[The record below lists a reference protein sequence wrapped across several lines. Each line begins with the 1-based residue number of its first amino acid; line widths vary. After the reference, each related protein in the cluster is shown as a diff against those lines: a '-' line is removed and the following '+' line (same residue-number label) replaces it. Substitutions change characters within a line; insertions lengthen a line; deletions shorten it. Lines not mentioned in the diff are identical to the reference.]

1 MLRVSEVALSNI
13 NSTLKAANTYRE
25 GAQAIAKRRDAA
37 AKQLQESV
45 IGREGYRQ
53 ELDRLT
59 EEETALMAEY
69 ETNADKLAA
78 DLDGAMQSIR
88 IDPNR
93 VTTQEL
99 AFLTGALSLSE
110 SDLRSFHDNYVKDGY
125 NFAGMRLVHDAAKR
139 CGYEV
144 KDHVGE
150 YISAIKDVATST
162 RNYGRSIAQDDA
174 YSQNA
179 GEIVAMLSNKIAALD
194 DNVTAFPIVVDCEEA

>member
-25 GAQAIAKRRDAA
+25 GAQAIAKRKDEAY
-37 AKQLQESV
+37 KQLQESV

-53 ELDRLT
+53 ELDRLK
-59 EEETALMAEY
+59 EEETALLGGY
-69 ETNADKLAA
+69 ESSADKLTA
-78 DLDGAMQSIR
+78 DLDEAMQAIR

-110 SDLRSFHDNYVKDGY
+110 SDLRSFHDGYVQDGY
-125 NFAGMRLVHDAAKR
+125 NFAGMRLVQDAARR

-144 KDHVGE
+144 KDPVGE
-150 YISAIKDVATST
+150 YINGIKEIEEST

-179 GEIVAMLSNKIAALD
+179 GEIVAMLSSKIAALD
-194 DNVTAFPIVVDCEEA
+194 DNVTAFPVVVDREEA